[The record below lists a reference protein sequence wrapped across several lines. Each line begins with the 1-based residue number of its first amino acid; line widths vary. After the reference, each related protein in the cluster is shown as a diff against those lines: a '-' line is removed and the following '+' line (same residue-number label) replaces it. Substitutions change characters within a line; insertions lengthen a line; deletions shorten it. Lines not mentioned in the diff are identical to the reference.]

1 MKRTAII
8 AVFGLLGFG
17 LGGLVGAS
25 MFFGWPMPG
34 HGSAVVTPSHPKFS
48 EVQWPYP
55 TDEWGKGKAFHCG
68 AGDCGVE
75 VNLFVRAKIGFCNCK
90 TGVSDDTEL
99 DRLSDFR
106 LMGDKLSELG
116 PGRQINVAWM
126 KGRSRAF
133 AISDPYRAGNS
144 ALAVAFNDRCDAI
157 VATTLVAHNNPQ
169 AIEPSVIEFLNSE
182 VIVHWAE
189 VTLGL

>member
-8 AVFGLLGFG
+8 TAVIGFG
-17 LGGLVGAS
+17 LGGLAGAS
-25 MFFGWPMPG
+25 MFFAWPMPG
-34 HGSAVVTPSHPKFS
+34 RSAVVTTPSHPRFS

-55 TDEWGKGKAFHCG
+55 TDEWGKGKAFRCE
-68 AGDCGVE
+68 AADCGVE
-75 VNLFVRAKIGFCNCK
+75 VNLYIRAKIGFCNCQ

-99 DRLSDFR
+99 DRLSDFT
-106 LMGDKLSELG
+106 LMGEKLSVLG

-133 AISDPYRAGNS
+133 AIADPYRAGNS
-144 ALAVAFNDRCDAI
+144 ALAIAFNDRCDAV
-157 VATTLVAHNNPQ
+157 VATTLVAHDHPE
-169 AIEPSVIEFLNSE
+169 AIEPSVIAFLNSE
-182 VIVHWAE
+182 VVVHWAE